1 MLARFL
7 PLKTIRGQIFF
18 AFCAMS
24 GLTGAL
30 GAYGIYATT
39 IAHRIVVDT
48 YDRPLMAI
56 NFARSAS
63 VTFTQMENQLLAARL
78 AADGSAFAKL

>member
-1 MLARFL
+1 VTLAR
-7 PLKTIRGQIFF
+7 
-18 AFCAMS
+18 S
-24 GLTGAL
+24 
-30 GAYGIYATT
+30 
-39 IAHRIVVDT
+39 
-48 YDRPLMAI
+48 RPLQKAILQRGPAI